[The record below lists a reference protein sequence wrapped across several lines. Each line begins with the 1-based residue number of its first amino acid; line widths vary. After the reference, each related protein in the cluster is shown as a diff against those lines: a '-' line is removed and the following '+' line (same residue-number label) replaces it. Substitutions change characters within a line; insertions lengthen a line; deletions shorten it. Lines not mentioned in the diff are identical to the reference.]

1 MIEVRFTTDAFPM
14 VAVTAEV
21 YVKGRT
27 PKIAR
32 CGGALSG
39 LYDAQSSDCHLFDG
53 ELSVFVDCNK
63 GKTAPLYYST
73 NSAGFQPVFLFLYE
87 FFLIILKG
95 SNFL

>member
-63 GKTAPLYYST
+63 GKKPLPYIIVQIQLVFNQFFCFYM
-73 NSAGFQPVFLFLYE
+73 NSF
-87 FFLIILKG
+87 
-95 SNFL
+95 